1 MKTRISPEASNTY
14 SCLITPI
21 DRQPPLRQQEEEN
34 MLRVLEA
41 CDWRISAP
49 QGAAG
54 RLGLKPSTL
63 AYRMKVFGIRKP
75 RKEV

>member
-1 MKTRISPEASNTY
+1 
-14 SCLITPI
+14 
-21 DRQPPLRQQEEEN
+21 